1 MDNLIWL
8 RIYLT
13 TMIVISLVFSGS
25 WFLFN
30 LDEKREDTWFKV
42 SIISGIVLVCMVLG
56 IALFTIWS

>member
-30 LDEKREDTWFKV
+30 FDEKRQDTWFKV
-42 SIISGIVLVCMVLG
+42 SIISGIVMVCMVLG
-56 IALFTIWS
+56 IGLFTIWS

>member
-25 WFLFN
+25 WVLFN
-30 LDEKREDTWFKV
+30 VDEKRQGTWFKV
-42 SIISGIVLVCMVLG
+42 SMFSGIVLVFMVLG
-56 IALFTIWS
+56 VSLYSIWS